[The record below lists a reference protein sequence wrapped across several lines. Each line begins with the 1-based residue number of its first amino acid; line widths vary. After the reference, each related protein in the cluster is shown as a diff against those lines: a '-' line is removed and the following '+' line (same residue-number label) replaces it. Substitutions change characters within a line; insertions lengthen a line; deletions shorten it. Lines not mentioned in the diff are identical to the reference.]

1 MKRFFPFLILLLAA
15 VSCTSEQK
23 RVFNIA
29 DLGAVDGQVC
39 TRAIQQ
45 AMDQCSEAG
54 GYWDNMLIEACE
66 INSSCNGIRIIMP
79 CDGVTIRDSH
89 FYCPGV
95 YPHRTSGEARRN
107 NMLLGVS
114 LEPGKDNR
122 VGRSAAAL
130 LCCFC

>member
-1 MKRFFPFLILLLAA
+1 MHIYAHHEKIFPFLILLLAA

-54 GYWDNMLIEACE
+54 GYWDNMLIEAYRW
-66 INSSCNGIRIIMP
+66 SP
-79 CDGVTIRDSH
+79 V
-89 FYCPGV
+89 PG
-95 YPHRTSGEARRN
+95 ARP
-107 NMLLGVS
+107 M
-114 LEPGKDNR
+114 
-122 VGRSAAAL
+122 A
-130 LCCFC
+130 

>member
-54 GYWDNMLIEACE
+54 GYWDNML
-66 INSSCNGIRIIMP
+66 
-79 CDGVTIRDSH
+79 
-89 FYCPGV
+89 
-95 YPHRTSGEARRN
+95 
-107 NMLLGVS
+107 LGVS
-114 LEPGKDNR
+114 LEPGKDKR

-130 LCCFC
+130 LCRFC